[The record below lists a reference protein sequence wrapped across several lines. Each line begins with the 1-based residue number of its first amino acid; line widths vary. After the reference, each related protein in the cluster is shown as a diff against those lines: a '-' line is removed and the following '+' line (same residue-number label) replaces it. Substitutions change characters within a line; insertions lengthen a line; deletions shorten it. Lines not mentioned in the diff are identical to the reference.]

1 MKRKIILSLL
11 ALFLF
16 SAAGAITATFYIRN
30 TTETLAR
37 LIKLH
42 QVEDFRQ
49 DLIISI
55 QTVQSELYTIGTV
68 FAHDPNMITDNVSRL
83 ERAADTCSNC
93 HVNHSADVITRIG
106 LIQTD
111 IYQLSGSGQQVS
123 DGIGK
128 QDTHQSAETGRGRD
142 RKPAPDADRK
152 NVS

>member
-16 SAAGAITATFYIRN
+16 SATGAVTATFYIRN

-55 QTVQSELYTIGTV
+55 QTVQIGALYRRHRAG
-68 FAHDPNMITDNVSRL
+68 SRC
-83 ERAADTCSNC
+83 ERD
-93 HVNHSADVITRIG
+93 
-106 LIQTD
+106 
-111 IYQLSGSGQQVS
+111 
-123 DGIGK
+123 
-128 QDTHQSAETGRGRD
+128 D
-142 RKPAPDADRK
+142 R
-152 NVS
+152 

>member
-11 ALFLF
+11 SLFLF

-42 QVEDFRQ
+42 QIEDFRQ

-68 FAHDPNMITDNVSRL
+68 FAHDPNVITDNVLRL
-83 ERAADTCSNC
+83 ERGASACSAC
-93 HVNHSADVITRIG
+93 HVIILPMSLPVSVLSRRILSVTKKRSASI
-106 LIQTD
+106 
-111 IYQLSGSGQQVS
+111 
-123 DGIGK
+123 
-128 QDTHQSAETGRGRD
+128 
-142 RKPAPDADRK
+142 
-152 NVS
+152 